1 MAARGEAFY
10 LHAHEEVGAVLELV
24 AAGGETAA
32 GGLDGGELVGV
43 ARGGVEL
50 PDLAPHVAVLRAQ
63 PRVPPALRHPQPPHP
78 PPPPSPSSPPINQ
91 PTKPTASAA
100 AAAPAAARERIDR
113 ERGAAHEHEIP
124 PRYNTEERHRLELV
138 VIWILAC
145 WVFFLARLGP
155 WGPLFLCGCVVVM
168 WH

>member
-78 PPPPSPSSPPINQ
+78 PPPLPLLAADQ
-91 PTKPTASAA
+91 PTNQIDGVSCGGGGERANRSGARGGARARDTAA
-100 AAAPAAARERIDR
+100 
-113 ERGAAHEHEIP
+113 
-124 PRYNTEERHRLELV
+124 L
-138 VIWILAC
+138 
-145 WVFFLARLGP
+145 
-155 WGPLFLCGCVVVM
+155 
-168 WH
+168 

>member
-78 PPPPSPSSPPINQ
+78 PPPPLPLLAADQ
-91 PTKPTASAA
+91 PTNQTDGVSCGGGGGGGERANRSGARGGA
-100 AAAPAAARERIDR
+100 RARDPAA
-113 ERGAAHEHEIP
+113 
-124 PRYNTEERHRLELV
+124 L
-138 VIWILAC
+138 
-145 WVFFLARLGP
+145 
-155 WGPLFLCGCVVVM
+155 
-168 WH
+168 